1 MLLRAA
7 TFTHRCCYTGMVLH
21 KGAFAHRHAGA
32 YTHRCLYIA
41 ILLHRGAFT
50 HMCFYTGSLSTQSIL
65 CTEKLLHKYSY
76 ADFLVWKYIIQ
87 RCFENTDHPQ
97 ILLQRGVLHGY
108 FYTEVLL
115 HTGAFRTRTL
125 LGRGTFAWVRL
136 DKRFTGGFK
145 PFWTEAAIQPHLS
158 AYTQIRLLQGD
169 AFTHKFSYTGPSHRD
184 GLKKKDFTKGRFY
197 TQVLL
202 HRDAFNT
209 DACTHRCLRRQ
220 ILLHGDDFAKR
231 KF

>member
-41 ILLHRGAFT
+41 MFLHRGAFT

-76 ADFLVWKYIIQ
+76 ADFFNAQIHLYRGV
-87 RCFENTDHPQ
+87 FETQTIHRYFYK
-97 ILLQRGVLHGY
+97 RGVLHGY

-115 HTGAFRTRTL
+115 RTGAFRTRTL

-136 DKRFTGGFK
+136 GTRFTGGFK
-145 PFWTEAAIQPHLS
+145 PFWTEAAIQPHLY
-158 AYTQIRLLQGD
+158 AYTQVRLLQGD
-169 AFTHKFSYTGPSHRD
+169 AFAHKCSYTGPSHRD
-184 GLKKKDFTKGRFY
+184 GLKKEMIL
-197 TQVLL
+197 Q
-202 HRDAFNT
+202 RDAST
-209 DACTHRCLRRQ
+209 RRCSYTE
-220 ILLHGDDFAKR
+220 ILSTQMPLHTGA
-231 KF
+231 